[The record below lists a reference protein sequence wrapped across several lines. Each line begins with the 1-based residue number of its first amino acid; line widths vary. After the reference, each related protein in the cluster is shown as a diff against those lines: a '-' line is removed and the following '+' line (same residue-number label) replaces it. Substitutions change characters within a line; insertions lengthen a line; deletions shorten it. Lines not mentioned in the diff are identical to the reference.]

1 MTKGRIARFFHPVTI
16 SRYELLPAEFHFS
29 RNKLCGPADR
39 SVDDLDQSHG
49 AAELLSET
57 YYLVVK

>member
-1 MTKGRIARFFHPVTI
+1 
-16 SRYELLPAEFHFS
+16 LLVSFILLQSAVMSSCLLSIIFQGT
-29 RNKLCGPADR
+29 NICGPADR